1 VGQFSVKKFIEDTL
15 VIALKKDGVD
25 FEQLQDTITIE
36 NYSNDN
42 YKIENLEFS
51 NGEIVS
57 LDGSSNST
65 TDKQIVL
72 DNIEVTLQED
82 NTISG
87 SLQIEGNTDG
97 IQFTV
102 ESVLENSNLQIDELG
117 NYTYTPNQDYNG
129 IEQISVSVIN
139 KYGETSFATLTFI
152 VEAVNDTPIAKEDT
166 AEVIENGTLTIQS
179 IEILSN
185 DIDVDTNDIL
195 TITNVEAAE
204 NKGIASLIDGNVVF
218 ETGTAF
224 DYLAEGESEVVI
236 LNYEMQDDK
245 GASSSSTISVTV
257 TGTNDA
263 PIVNFPLEE
272 ITLTQELTKS
282 GQIQA
287 SDIDNDVLTYTI
299 VENAKH
305 GEFKVD
311 ENGIWKYNVDSTY
324 SGEDS
329 VIVQIDDLN
338 GGIVTKT
345 LNFNVDN
352 NVKNGDDRTNFLFGN
367 NEKNILNG
375 LGGDDFIFA
384 LWGDDMIL
392 GGEGNDII
400 FAAQGDDQIWGGKG
414 DDILEGHTGNDTY
427 IFNIGDGNDTIFEYK
442 SRNSSDINRIL
453 FGENITAENIKFL
466 KDNNNLIIKVSE
478 NDSIKI
484 MNWYTNQDNISEIV
498 FDDGTKLLNSEIL
511 EKVALEGTS
520 RKDTLRGT
528 NTEDNMYALEGDD
541 RVYGYG
547 GNDLL
552 NGGKGD
558 DYLRGGDGDD
568 IYSFSLGDGNDTI
581 VEEGSIFNWNN
592 DNKNDTVQFDNTI
605 SATDILF
612 TWDRN
617 NLIINYS
624 DNDSIKIDNQKRGY
638 KDIENFKLS
647 DGSYLTNDDVEILI
661 QNMTSFATEN
671 DIDLTNRN
679 EVKNNSELMNIV
691 TNAWHHAS

>member
-1 VGQFSVKKFIEDTL
+1 
-15 VIALKKDGVD
+15 
-25 FEQLQDTITIE
+25 
-36 NYSNDN
+36 
-42 YKIENLEFS
+42 
-51 NGEIVS
+51 
-57 LDGSSNST
+57 
-65 TDKQIVL
+65 
-72 DNIEVTLQED
+72 
-82 NTISG
+82 
-87 SLQIEGNTDG
+87 
-97 IQFTV
+97 
-102 ESVLENSNLQIDELG
+102 
-117 NYTYTPNQDYNG
+117 
-129 IEQISVSVIN
+129 
-139 KYGETSFATLTFI
+139 
-152 VEAVNDTPIAKEDT
+152 
-166 AEVIENGTLTIQS
+166 
-179 IEILSN
+179 
-185 DIDVDTNDIL
+185 
-195 TITNVEAAE
+195 
-204 NKGIASLIDGNVVF
+204 
-218 ETGTAF
+218 
-224 DYLAEGESEVVI
+224 
-236 LNYEMQDDK
+236 
-245 GASSSSTISVTV
+245 
-257 TGTNDA
+257 
-263 PIVNFPLEE
+263 
-272 ITLTQELTKS
+272 
-282 GQIQA
+282 
-287 SDIDNDVLTYTI
+287 
-299 VENAKH
+299 
-305 GEFKVD
+305 
-311 ENGIWKYNVDSTY
+311 
-324 SGEDS
+324 
-329 VIVQIDDLN
+329 
-338 GGIVTKT
+338 
-345 LNFNVDN
+345 
-352 NVKNGDDRTNFLFGN
+352 
-367 NEKNILNG
+367 
-375 LGGDDFIFA
+375 
-384 LWGDDMIL
+384 
-392 GGEGNDII
+392 
-400 FAAQGDDQIWGGKG
+400 
-414 DDILEGHTGNDTY
+414 
-427 IFNIGDGNDTIFEYK
+427 
-442 SRNSSDINRIL
+442 
-453 FGENITAENIKFL
+453 
-466 KDNNNLIIKVSE
+466 
-478 NDSIKI
+478 